1 MRARAGKRACAVHA
15 SKFRGGARRPK
26 RKDRPKAACVFH
38 GQIWEASASVARPF
52 AQVFAHSWR
61 TRFCLKLAPVALI
74 ERDQ

>member
-1 MRARAGKRACAVHA
+1 MPVNFEEALVAPNKKA
-15 SKFRGGARRPK
+15 ARR
-26 RKDRPKAACVFH
+26 RPVFH